1 MYRSAHELV
10 HGSLATGQS
19 ARYRPA
25 SDDTGL
31 FRTPGYNEGRRSVEG
46 EGRRRGHS
54 KKWENRENLNAKSFL
69 DPDLTPPSLDDYD
82 PGGNGKVAT
91 RAAKEEIPSSPRL
104 RFCGFFFVVFF
115 AEGRR
120 CLRPSTSSS
129 PFSSNVADEAT
140 REEEEA
146 TSLR

>member
-10 HGSLATGQS
+10 RGSLATGQS
-19 ARYRPA
+19 ARYRPV

-31 FRTPGYNEGRRSVEG
+31 FRTVTIEILIITARNKS
-46 EGRRRGHS
+46 
-54 KKWENRENLNAKSFL
+54 NLNAKSFL

-82 PGGNGKVAT
+82 LGGNGEVAT

-129 PFSSNVADEAT
+129 PFSSNVADEAI

-146 TSLR
+146 TSPR

>member
-10 HGSLATGQS
+10 RGSLATGQS
-19 ARYRPA
+19 ARYRP
-25 SDDTGL
+25 
-31 FRTPGYNEGRRSVEG
+31 PGYNEGRRSVEG
-46 EGRRRGHS
+46 EGRRKGHS

-115 AEGRR
+115 ALRR
-120 CLRPSTSSS
+120 LFRRMSQMRRQEKRRRRHP
-129 PFSSNVADEAT
+129 
-140 REEEEA
+140 
-146 TSLR
+146 